1 MQANQKGEFTDI
13 TYIFLALVPV
23 TLLFARTKNSKK
35 HIIWIGGIC
44 IFLFLSIFTFGN
56 IFEKFPK
63 SSIFSSPDFF
73 NTITIFFE
81 KIPLIWA
88 YFILIALVSAFLFLV
103 EFCLKDDDEN
113 NHLKSILFFTA
124 LYGLIFWVSSFGIVW
139 YGVVIYFFFLIIIAL
154 CLHSFNTISHTDDED
169 TIFTKHIVIII
180 TIITLIPYMTLSV
193 FSHGVNNLKNANYDI
208 YKFFGTSQDTTIFMY
223 KQEYFTPIL
232 ELNIKNPDHITQET
246 LEKIQNS
253 SIKNILK
260 QIPEN
265 TLTAKNLPKILQ
277 SLIFSIQQENHQLSK
292 LPNSPQ
298 KTTKISENKKLLID
312 TENILDDLYQKILYP
327 SPENLNNLG
336 VYRVGTFMS
345 YFIQNNRS
353 RFFDDSLI
361 NEFQAMLYDE
371 NSDTTLDRMEK
382 IGLKYFLIDLNA
394 ATIDRDERHA
404 LTTRFENLLTTIRN
418 PRLELID
425 TDNICLR
432 IAIDEY
438 HNGKLQNPRDFLDIA
453 GTNYES
459 YVNDVRI
466 LRQHKQQNCLDYIIK
481 EKIYEKYD
489 YIKNIIPTDST
500 DEDVKISLSE
510 IIRQQTFFALFKFKE
525 Q

>member
-1 MQANQKGEFTDI
+1 
-13 TYIFLALVPV
+13 
-23 TLLFARTKNSKK
+23 
-35 HIIWIGGIC
+35 
-44 IFLFLSIFTFGN
+44 
-56 IFEKFPK
+56 
-63 SSIFSSPDFF
+63 
-73 NTITIFFE
+73 
-81 KIPLIWA
+81 
-88 YFILIALVSAFLFLV
+88 
-103 EFCLKDDDEN
+103 
-113 NHLKSILFFTA
+113 
-124 LYGLIFWVSSFGIVW
+124 
-139 YGVVIYFFFLIIIAL
+139 
-154 CLHSFNTISHTDDED
+154 
-169 TIFTKHIVIII
+169 
-180 TIITLIPYMTLSV
+180 MTLSV

-232 ELNIKNPDHITQET
+232 ELNVKNPEHITQET
-246 LEKIQNS
+246 IEKIQNS

-260 QIPEN
+260 QIPED

-336 VYRVGTFMS
+336 IYRVGTFMS

-371 NSDTTLDRMEK
+371 NSNTALDRMEK

-438 HNGKLQNPRDFLDIA
+438 HDGKLQNPRDFLDIA

-466 LRQHKQQNCLDYIIK
+466 LRQHKQQNCLDYIVK